1 MAAGGTFGEHLKRAR
16 KALGWSQQRL
26 AQEAGLESK
35 GYISALETGERPIP
49 PGRTLESIC
58 RALGVP
64 ASELVGAIGPRKVK
78 LVGYVGAGAAAHYY
92 AGADDLGELVDAPDD
107 ANEQTVALEIRG
119 ESLGA
124 LFESWLVYFDDVRS
138 PVTPDLYNRLCVVG
152 LPDGRVLVKRI
163 RKARTEGL
171 FHLDSNT
178 EPTMNDH
185 EIVWAARVKTMRP
198 R

>member
-1 MAAGGTFGEHLKRAR
+1 MGIGRRIKEARESRGLSQTKLAGKIH
-16 KALGWSQQRL
+16 S
-26 AQEAGLESK
+26 AQTT
-35 GYISALETGERPIP
+35 ISSWETGRTEPTRDDVVRIADALDWDIAQLELPSAPVI
-49 PGRTLESIC
+49 GR
-58 RALGVP
+58 GVVP
-64 ASELVGAIGPRKVK
+64 

-92 AGADDLGELVDAPDD
+92 ASADEGLGEVEAPEDATP
-107 ANEQTVALEIRG
+107 QTVAVEIRG

-124 LFESWLVYFDDVRS
+124 LFESWLVYYDDVRS

-178 EPTMNDH
+178 EATMNDQ
-185 EIVWAARVKTMRP
+185 EILWAARVKTMRP